1 MAWPETLQL
10 IKVKEYAIFLS
21 IKIDILCATG
31 NPAGNPTAHGKS
43 KSLTVGSGESGS
55 LDLKYPTAILLIDQE
70 EL

>member
-1 MAWPETLQL
+1 LTFCAPPETQ
-10 IKVKEYAIFLS
+10 
-21 IKIDILCATG
+21 
-31 NPAGNPTAHGKS
+31 AGNPTAHGKS